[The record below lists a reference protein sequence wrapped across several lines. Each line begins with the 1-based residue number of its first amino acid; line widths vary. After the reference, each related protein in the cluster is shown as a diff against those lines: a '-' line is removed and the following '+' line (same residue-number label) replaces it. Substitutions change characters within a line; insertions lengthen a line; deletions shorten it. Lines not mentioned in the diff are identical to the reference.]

1 MEKDIKKKAIVPFI
15 TFLSFLFYSAAAI
28 VRGIEHHEPWRIL
41 AASAGGAVFLVF
53 IILLV
58 RQVIKEGRKTV

>member
-1 MEKDIKKKAIVPFI
+1 MEKDIRKKVVVPFI
-15 TFLSFLFYSAAAI
+15 TFLSFLVYSAASI

-53 IILLV
+53 IILIV
-58 RQVIKEGRKTV
+58 RQVVIEERKAA